1 MYSRKKVGR
10 FSLNDLRLEHEQEHE
25 CLLAPQFGGIVAA
38 AGCQMERCWMKRD
51 RTNTGAV
58 HTSLCGVVA
67 QMRERKEYITK
78 DQLKS
83 VLK

>member
-38 AGCQMERCWMKRD
+38 AGWMKRD

-67 QMRERKEYITK
+67 QMRERKKYSTK